1 MSWLGISLPEYGC
14 FMLHAHLDASVG
26 WVGRFSP
33 ASCDNFVHILLQTLK
48 PHEDSGADDF
58 LSPVILVVE

>member
-1 MSWLGISLPEYGC
+1 MAGHQLARVRL
-14 FMLHAHLDASVG
+14 FHAHLDASVG